1 MMNGQSKTCYKTNI
15 VLNQNVDNYC
25 QYVLG
30 LQDRPQTK
38 KLHIML
44 ILGIPENSL
53 GTLKSIQ

>member
-38 KLHIML
+38 NY
-44 ILGIPENSL
+44 ILC
-53 GTLKSIQ
+53 

>member
-15 VLNQNVDNYC
+15 VLNQIIDNYC

-38 KLHIML
+38 NY
-44 ILGIPENSL
+44 ILC
-53 GTLKSIQ
+53 